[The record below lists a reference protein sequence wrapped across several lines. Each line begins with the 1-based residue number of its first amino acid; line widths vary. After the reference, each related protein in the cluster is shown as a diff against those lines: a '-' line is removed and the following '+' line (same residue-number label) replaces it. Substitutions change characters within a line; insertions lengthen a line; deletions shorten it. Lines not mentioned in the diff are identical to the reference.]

1 MGDVGCVPGP
11 GSLFKP
17 EMGLVRATGLHCR
30 WTLAKP
36 IPSSEIPS
44 SVLSL
49 PGQVRRPRE
58 AERGLGARRGEKD
71 WGEESGSGV
80 VTIVALLWGR
90 SELLGTC

>member
-11 GSLFKP
+11 SSLFKP
-17 EMGLVRATGLHCR
+17 EMGRVRATGLHCR

-44 SVLSL
+44 SVRSL

-58 AERGLGARRGEKD
+58 AGRGLGARRGGRT
-71 WGEESGSGV
+71 GERSREAGLSPSSPFSGV
-80 VTIVALLWGR
+80 EA
-90 SELLGTC
+90 S